1 MNYKKALQWAKSW
14 LHSRLGATI
23 SVLKL
28 DVVWDSHSKLVSLI
42 AGPNGCP
49 RRRGRQTYTRFQT
62 LELEKEFHFNHYLTR
77 RRRIEI
83 AHALCLTERQIKIW
97 FQNRRMKLKKELRA
111 VKEINEQHRQKSH
124 PSERDRLHSSAPD
137 SRQDTSSTSS
147 SHHQQQQQHPSSS
160 LMMNSS
166 YSNHNQ
172 SSSIG
177 SFLPL
182 EKSGLSS
189 FGASACPQSPVH
201 LESATT
207 HLRHWRRRG
216 AKLVVQSFS
225 IRNCS
230 RLKSENLQKTLLV
243 KETCIR
249 KIWQDKS
256 VYMVEEIMNLIY
268 LHTYFM

>member
-1 MNYKKALQWAKSW
+1 MSNHLSETNNASHPILSNYAFDSSIPTSVTLEPSGTPGTSTDSSVTSSMAAAAAAAHFYQQHQQAAAAAAAAAQAESSPRYPWMSITERFINGSLQGFPW
-14 LHSRLGATI
+14 G
-23 SVLKL
+23 
-28 DVVWDSHSKLVSLI
+28 
-42 AGPNGCP
+42 GPNGCP

-124 PSERDRLHSSAPD
+124 PAERDRLLSSMPVD
-137 SRQDTSSTSS
+137 TRQDTSSSATPS
-147 SHHQQQQQHPSSS
+147 HQQHHHPSSSS

-177 SFLPL
+177 SFLPPL
-182 EKSGLSS
+182 DKSGGLSS
-189 FGASACPQSPVH
+189 FGSTACPQSPVH

-207 HLRHWRRRG
+207 HLRH
-216 AKLVVQSFS
+216 
-225 IRNCS
+225 
-230 RLKSENLQKTLLV
+230 
-243 KETCIR
+243 
-249 KIWQDKS
+249 
-256 VYMVEEIMNLIY
+256 
-268 LHTYFM
+268 